1 MSKKGEQT
9 KADYINF
16 DTALNTGKRLLNDK
30 KTEKIGLYIIVSIYS
45 GLRTGDV
52 RTLTWD
58 DLREETATIQEQKT
72 KKRRTIQWNQEV
84 KNAVNKIDTGK
95 SGLVFISQ
103 KGSVYTPQQI
113 NRKLKDAFKSL
124 SKDHNIS
131 THSLRKTFGRRVYE
145 VGNESEKALMYLS
158 EMFNHTSINVTRIY
172 LGLKQEEFND
182 IYMSL

>member
-1 MSKKGEQT
+1 MSKKGELT

-16 DTALNTGKRLLNDK
+16 DTALNTGKKLLDDK
-30 KTEKIGLYIIVSIYS
+30 KTEKIGLYIIVSIFS

-52 RTLTWD
+52 RSLTWEQ
-58 DLREETATIQEQKT
+58 LRAPNITLEEQKT
-72 KKRRTIQWNQEV
+72 KKKRTIQWNKEV
-84 KNAVNKIDTGK
+84 TCAVNKVDTGK

-113 NRKLKDAFKSL
+113 NRKLKIVFSSL
-124 SKDHNIS
+124 SKRHNIS